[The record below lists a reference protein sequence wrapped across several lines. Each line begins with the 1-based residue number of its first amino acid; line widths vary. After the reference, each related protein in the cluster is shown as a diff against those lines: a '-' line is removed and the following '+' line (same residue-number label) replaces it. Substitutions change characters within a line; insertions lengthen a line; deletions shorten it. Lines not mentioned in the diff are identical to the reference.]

1 MYPFYM
7 TYDYIRKTDRKQG
20 FLTWGML
27 LRFIDSH
34 IKEHGYAPVYKEMA
48 AAMNV
53 ASTSTIAHHM
63 DFLVARG
70 YITQLPRRSRTAQLT
85 DKGRE
90 ALAPK
95 AANESTP

>member
-1 MYPFYM
+1 M
-7 TYDYIRKTDRKQG
+7 TYEYIRKTDRKQG

-27 LRFIDSH
+27 LRFIDEH

-48 AAMNV
+48 EAMNV
-53 ASTSTIAHHM
+53 ASTSTIAYHM
-63 DFLVARG
+63 NFLLARG
-70 YITQLPRRSRTAQLT
+70 YITQLPRRSRTVQLT

-95 AANESTP
+95 AADESTP